1 VSAGGERFGP
11 AARGDHRKV
20 SVLRYLAI
28 LSAARDFGVST
39 SDLARVARRFD
50 PLTVSPEELADVL
63 AELTPERMGEC
74 SG

>member
-1 VSAGGERFGP
+1 
-11 AARGDHRKV
+11 V

-50 PLTVSPEELADVL
+50 PVTVSPEELADVL
-63 AELTPERMGEC
+63 AELTPVRMGGC